1 MLNSI
6 IVNATL
12 ALCKENLKSLS
23 LRESDQFC
31 CVKLSFKDI
40 PKEFDYSI
48 ANLVDAKI
56 NELDP
61 LEILPNLSQ
70 SSLRCGHHESFGFN
84 YRDQKFKIRDIPDG
98 PGFLV
103 FEYHEY
109 QKDYLAKESVK
120 KLQTYL
126 SINPLGYRPEIKK
139 FWELEEF
146 KITISNDVKF
156 IDKIILKIREFEKIH
171 NLK

>member
-1 MLNSI
+1 MVNSSTI
-6 IVNATL
+6 TATL
-12 ALCKENLKSLS
+12 ALCRENLKSLS

-31 CVKLSFKDI
+31 CVRLSFKEI
-40 PKEFDYSI
+40 PKEFDYNI

-70 SSLRCGHHESFGFN
+70 ASLRGRVHESFGFN

-98 PGFLV
+98 PGFLF

-109 QKDYLAKESVK
+109 QKDYLAKEPVK

-126 SINPLGYRPEIKK
+126 SINPIGYRPEIKK
-139 FWELEEF
+139 FQELENF
-146 KITISNDVKF
+146 KITISNNTEF
-156 IDKIILKIREFEKIH
+156 INKIILKIKEFENLY